1 MVRGERVVGEL
12 ALAEL
17 EGEGL
22 MLVAVVCCC
31 SEGDCR
37 DMAVLWRGILYVG
50 AAVLGLFGVN
60 ID

>member
-1 MVRGERVVGEL
+1 MVGEL